1 MLGGDLRVG
10 AFSMWG
16 AIAPMK
22 EHQSASLLRDAGAS
36 LTLPLSVRQI
46 RAAICEFEPET
57 ILQSR
62 NAQRIP
68 PHTSLHDL
76 LSVES
81 QDEIEVCVVFLYR
94 RSRGGKG
101 WKLRNAMPAT
111 TVSRLMGPSLAR
123 VARARHVCFFGCF
136 DEGYRTDFV
145 AIRPSR

>member
-1 MLGGDLRVG
+1 MLRGDLRVG
-10 AFSMWG
+10 AFGMWG

-46 RAAICEFEPET
+46 RAAIRDFEPET
-57 ILQSR
+57 ILQSK
-62 NAQRIP
+62 NAQRIA

-76 LSVES
+76 LSVDS
-81 QDEIEVCVVFLYR
+81 QDEIEICVVFLYS
-94 RSRGGKG
+94 RSRHGQG

-123 VARARHVCFFGCF
+123 VERARQVCFFACF

-145 AIRPSR
+145 AIRPLP